1 MTDPVEDQVYR
12 WPRLGL
18 LLLTAAAII
27 ALVVAAFLLV
37 P

>member
-1 MTDPVEDQVYR
+1 MTDPAEEQVYR

-27 ALVVAAFLLV
+27 ALIVAAFLLL

>member
-1 MTDPVEDQVYR
+1 MTGPVEEQAYL

-27 ALVVAAFLLV
+27 TLVVAAFLVLL
-37 P
+37 

>member
-1 MTDPVEDQVYR
+1 MTDPVEERAYR

-27 ALVVAAFLLV
+27 TLIVAEFLVLL
-37 P
+37 